1 MSDRKKSHL
10 RFEPHNKGRMKDSDY
25 QKEIDRR
32 WGKLD
37 YEKEWRRTNWEDV
50 KDWNDDDD
58 DNYQYYQR

>member
-1 MSDRKKSHL
+1 
-10 RFEPHNKGRMKDSDY
+10 MKDSDY

-50 KDWNDDDD
+50 ANWDDDD

>member
-1 MSDRKKSHL
+1 MSDRRKSQL
-10 RFEPHNKGRMKDSDY
+10 RFQPEDKGRMKDSDY

-50 KDWNDDDD
+50 ANWDDDDD

>member
-1 MSDRKKSHL
+1 MSDRRKSRL
-10 RFEPHNKGRMKDSDY
+10 RFHPEDKGRMKDSDY

-50 KDWNDDDD
+50 ANWDDDD
-58 DNYQYYQR
+58 DNY